1 MGEDLEQVLAK
12 VAEQKKAR
20 LSKRIEA
27 AQRAGLTPEQST
39 RLEDGTEA
47 ELAAQAE
54 VIAREEPEPELTA
67 EQLALASEAERK
79 RKATE
84 AIFPI
89 RRREP

>member
-20 LSKRIEA
+20 LGKRIEA
-27 AQRAGLTPEQST
+27 AHRAGLTPEQST

-47 ELAAQAE
+47 ELAAQAQA
-54 VIAREEPEPELTA
+54 IAREEPEPEPTA

-84 AIFPI
+84 AILPI